1 MSAHPTGLRLKV
13 CGMREAANIA
23 ALATLEP
30 DFLGFIFYPKS
41 SRFAGAHLTPESLAH
56 LPASIR
62 KVGVFVD
69 APVADILARTTELGL
84 NMVQLHGAETPAE
97 CQALKAVG
105 LTVIK
110 AIAVGEQ
117 LDQTALLPY
126 IGHVDYFLF
135 DTAGSQPGGNGTAF
149 NWALLEQY
157 NLPVPYFLA
166 GGLEL
171 AQADALRNLRLPGL
185 FALDLNSK
193 FELAP
198 GLKDVA
204 KLRQMFT
211 TIRSAFPAGTISS
224 QTKSE

>member
-1 MSAHPTGLRLKV
+1 MPAYPTGLRLKV

-23 ALATLEP
+23 AVAALQP
-30 DFLGFIFYPKS
+30 DFLGFIFHPKS
-41 SRFAGAHLTPESLAH
+41 SRYAGGRLTPKSLAH
-56 LPASIR
+56 LPANIC

-69 APVADILARTTELGL
+69 APVAEVQARATELGL
-84 NMVQLHGAETPAE
+84 NAVQLHGSETPAE
-97 CQALKAVG
+97 CQALRAAGFTVLKAV
-105 LTVIK
+105 
-110 AIAVGEQ
+110 AVGEK

-126 IGHVDYFLF
+126 VGHVDYLLF
-135 DTAGSQPGGNGTAF
+135 DTAGPQPGGNGTAF

-198 GLKDVA
+198 GLKDVDT
-204 KLRQMFT
+204 LRQMFT
-211 TIRSAFPAGTISS
+211 AIRAAGPAGCIPS
-224 QTKSE
+224 QPNS